1 MSVDRAEVARIAAL
15 ARLHLEDDEAERLT
29 DEMNR
34 ILAHAARLRGLPSGG
49 SESSVPLDEPGTDRG
64 TRAAVAEVPD
74 PLSAGIEDFA
84 PRSEGGFLVV
94 PPPLG
99 VGPDSSTHPE
109 A

>member
-1 MSVDRAEVARIAAL
+1 MSVDRDEVARIAAL
-15 ARLHLEDDEAERLT
+15 ARLRLQDGEAERLT

-34 ILAHAARLRGLPSGG
+34 ILAHAVRLRGLPPVG
-49 SESSVPLDEPGTDRG
+49 SQAIPPAGHATDNG
-64 TRAAVAEVPD
+64 TRAAEAEEAD

-94 PPPLG
+94 PPPSG
-99 VGPDSSTHPE
+99 VGPSADPE